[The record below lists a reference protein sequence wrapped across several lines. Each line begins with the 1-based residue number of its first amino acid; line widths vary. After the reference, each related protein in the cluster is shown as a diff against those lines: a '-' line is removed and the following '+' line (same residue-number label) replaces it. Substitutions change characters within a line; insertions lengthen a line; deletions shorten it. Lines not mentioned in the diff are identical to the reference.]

1 MNTNETDRTH
11 EAEES
16 PEPHPRVEQ
25 IMTVLRQRYGD
36 RLSQD
41 EFDEVGEAAKAIVQA
56 SEDMRA
62 VELGHGDSPF
72 SVPPYRK
79 D

>member
-1 MNTNETDRTH
+1 MTEQNGVHGR
-11 EAEES
+11 AEQMMS
-16 PEPHPRVEQ
+16 
-25 IMTVLRQRYGD
+25 IIRQRYGD
-36 RLSQD
+36 RLD
-41 EFDEVGEAAKAIVQA
+41 EHELEEVGEAAKAIVQA

-72 SVPPYRK
+72 SVPPYRR

>member
-1 MNTNETDRTH
+1 MDTQDTNDR
-11 EAEES
+11 AEQ
-16 PEPHPRVEQ
+16 V
-25 IMTVLRQRYGD
+25 MAVLRQQYGD
-36 RLSQD
+36 RLD
-41 EFDEVGEAAKAIVQA
+41 ERELEEVGEAAKAIVKA

-72 SVPPYRK
+72 SLPPYRK

>member
-1 MNTNETDRTH
+1 METQDTNDR
-11 EAEES
+11 AEQ
-16 PEPHPRVEQ
+16 V
-25 IMTVLRQRYGD
+25 MAVLRQRYGD
-36 RLSQD
+36 RLD
-41 EFDEVGEAAKAIVQA
+41 EQELEEVGEAAQAIVKA

-72 SVPPYRK
+72 SLPPYRK

>member
-1 MNTNETDRTH
+1 MDTQDTNDR
-11 EAEES
+11 AEQ
-16 PEPHPRVEQ
+16 V
-25 IMTVLRQRYGD
+25 MTVLRQRYGD
-36 RLSQD
+36 RLD
-41 EFDEVGEAAKAIVQA
+41 EQELEEVGEAAKAIVKA

-72 SVPPYRK
+72 SLPPYRK

>member
-1 MNTNETDRTH
+1 MSEQSNMHDR
-11 EAEES
+11 AE
-16 PEPHPRVEQ
+16 Q
-25 IMTVLRQRYGD
+25 MMAVLRQRYGD
-36 RLSQD
+36 RLSED
-41 EFDEVGEAAKAIVQA
+41 ELEEVSEAAKAIAQA

-72 SVPPYRK
+72 SVPPYRS

>member
-1 MNTNETDRTH
+1 METQDTNDR
-11 EAEES
+11 AEQ
-16 PEPHPRVEQ
+16 V
-25 IMTVLRQRYGD
+25 MAVLRERYGD
-36 RLSQD
+36 RLD
-41 EFDEVGEAAKAIVQA
+41 EQELEEVGEEAKAIVKA

-72 SVPPYRK
+72 SLPPYRK

>member
-1 MNTNETDRTH
+1 MDTQDTNDRT
-11 EAEES
+11 
-16 PEPHPRVEQ
+16 EQ
-25 IMTVLRQRYGD
+25 MMAVLRQRYGD
-36 RLSQD
+36 RLD
-41 EFDEVGEAAKAIVQA
+41 ERELEEVGEAAKAIVKA

-72 SVPPYRK
+72 SLPPYRK

>member
-1 MNTNETDRTH
+1 MDTQDTNDR
-11 EAEES
+11 AEQ
-16 PEPHPRVEQ
+16 V
-25 IMTVLRQRYGD
+25 MAVLRQRYGD
-36 RLSQD
+36 RLD
-41 EFDEVGEAAKAIVQA
+41 EQELEEVGEAAKAIVKA

-72 SVPPYRK
+72 SLPPYRK

>member
-1 MNTNETDRTH
+1 MDTQETNDR
-11 EAEES
+11 AE
-16 PEPHPRVEQ
+16 Q
-25 IMTVLRQRYGD
+25 MMAVLRQRYGD
-36 RLSQD
+36 RLD
-41 EFDEVGEAAKAIVQA
+41 EQELEEVGEAAKAIVQA
-56 SEDMRA
+56 SEDMKA

>member
-1 MNTNETDRTH
+1 MDTQDTNDR
-11 EAEES
+11 AEQ
-16 PEPHPRVEQ
+16 V
-25 IMTVLRQRYGD
+25 MAVLRQRYGD
-36 RLSQD
+36 RLD
-41 EFDEVGEAAKAIVQA
+41 ERELEEVGEAAKAIVKA

-72 SVPPYRK
+72 SLPPYRK

>member
-1 MNTNETDRTH
+1 MDTQDTNDR
-11 EAEES
+11 AE
-16 PEPHPRVEQ
+16 Q
-25 IMTVLRQRYGD
+25 MMAVLRQRYGD
-36 RLSQD
+36 RLD
-41 EFDEVGEAAKAIVQA
+41 ERELEEVGEAAKAIVKA

-72 SVPPYRK
+72 SLPPYRK

>member
-1 MNTNETDRTH
+1 MSECNRIDER
-11 EAEES
+11 AE
-16 PEPHPRVEQ
+16 Q
-25 IMTVLRQRYGD
+25 MMTVIRQRYGD
-36 RLSQD
+36 RLTEE
-41 EFDEVGEAAKAIVQA
+41 EFDEVSEAAKAIVQA

-62 VELGHGDSPF
+62 VQLEHGDSPF

>member
-1 MNTNETDRTH
+1 MSECSKVDDR
-11 EAEES
+11 AD
-16 PEPHPRVEQ
+16 Q
-25 IMTVLRQRYGD
+25 MMAVLRQRYGD
-36 RLSQD
+36 RLTED
-41 EFDEVGEAAKAIVQA
+41 ELDEVSEAAKAIVQA

-72 SVPPYRK
+72 SVPPYRS

>member
-1 MNTNETDRTH
+1 MDTQDTNDR
-11 EAEES
+11 AEQ
-16 PEPHPRVEQ
+16 V
-25 IMTVLRQRYGD
+25 MAVLRQRYGD
-36 RLSQD
+36 RLNEQ
-41 EFDEVGEAAKAIVQA
+41 ELEEVGEAANAIVKA

-72 SVPPYRK
+72 SLPPYRK

>member
-1 MNTNETDRTH
+1 METQDTNDR
-11 EAEES
+11 AEQ
-16 PEPHPRVEQ
+16 V
-25 IMTVLRQRYGD
+25 MAALRQRYGD
-36 RLSQD
+36 RLD
-41 EFDEVGEAAKAIVQA
+41 EQELEEVGEAAKAIVKA

-72 SVPPYRK
+72 SLPPYRK

>member
-1 MNTNETDRTH
+1 MDTQDTNDR
-11 EAEES
+11 AEQ
-16 PEPHPRVEQ
+16 V
-25 IMTVLRQRYGD
+25 MAVLRQRYGD
-36 RLSQD
+36 RLD
-41 EFDEVGEAAKAIVQA
+41 EQELEEVSEAAKAIVKA

-72 SVPPYRK
+72 SLPPYRK

>member
-1 MNTNETDRTH
+1 MDTQDTNDR
-11 EAEES
+11 AEQ
-16 PEPHPRVEQ
+16 V
-25 IMTVLRQRYGD
+25 MAVLRQRYGD
-36 RLSQD
+36 RLD
-41 EFDEVGEAAKAIVQA
+41 EQELVEVGEAAKAIAKA

-72 SVPPYRK
+72 SLPPYRK

>member
-1 MNTNETDRTH
+1 MSECNRIDER
-11 EAEES
+11 AE
-16 PEPHPRVEQ
+16 Q
-25 IMTVLRQRYGD
+25 MMTVIRQRYGD
-36 RLSQD
+36 RLTEE
-41 EFDEVGEAAKAIVQA
+41 EFDEVSEAAKAIVQA

-62 VELGHGDSPF
+62 VKLEHGDSPF